1 MKRFLSIL
9 CASALALLCLPGA
22 VLAQNEA
29 RWDFDESAEGWNV
42 NKANNGV
49 SIEAKSGK
57 LIYTLATYTK
67 TARSGSIGDIVSAE
81 QIGIGTDVVIQT
93 RYGIVKHIIVYK

>member
-1 MKRFLSIL
+1 M
-9 CASALALLCLPGA
+9 CASALALLMSAGCGA
-22 VLAQNEA
+22 CQNEA

-57 LIYTLATYTK
+57 LIYTLAKEGTTNTFLLSPDNLGIDGSELYKIKINVKK
-67 TARSGSIGDIVSAE
+67 TALR
-81 QIGIGTDVVIQT
+81 
-93 RYGIVKHIIVYK
+93 